1 MLTLLLIF
9 PCVTRLVHTKMVK
22 SLTSF
27 RKGFAN
33 TTICPTFCACKPM
46 KYLKTWGIKHD
57 ILKFIR
63 DFGIV
68 KASQKK
74 P

>member
-1 MLTLLLIF
+1 
-9 PCVTRLVHTKMVK
+9 MVK